1 MHTAPLGL
9 SLWGRGDLPHRDSGE
24 GSVDSG
30 HRSARGPGDLAGTLS
45 LTLEADTGNG
55 SSGQVTSGSA
65 AAAASPRPLP
75 EPATVEASLPS
86 ACSPRGREEET
97 DTDRAVSSS
106 RCRYKQRTWSEISE
120 DTQIWG
126 TLRVLTLEVPGLRE
140 TGSVRLIYTGTWDT
154 ARVVEW
160 ERKTNCWNICKKKL
174 RTEGFGGWQGCWIK
188 EKEAVSKEVQRH
200 VSRNSGVI
208 HKSENKPLE
217 N

>member
-9 SLWGRGDLPHRDSGE
+9 SLWGRGDLPHRDLGE

-30 HRSARGPGDLAGTLS
+30 HRSAPGPRDLAGTLS

-75 EPATVEASLPS
+75 EPATVEAALPS
-86 ACSPRGREEET
+86 AYSPRGHEEET
-97 DTDRAVSSS
+97 DTDRAVSSP
-106 RCRYKQRTWSEISE
+106 RCRYKQRTWPEISE

-126 TLRVLTLEVPGLRE
+126 TLRVLTLEVPRLRE
-140 TGSVRLIYTGTWDT
+140 TGPVRLLYTGSWGT

-160 ERKTNCWNICKKKL
+160 ERETKCWHICKRVL
-174 RTEGFGGWQGCWIK
+174 RTKGFGGWQGSWIK

-200 VSRNSGVI
+200 VPRNSGVI